1 MKVKNIGNQSINI
14 QATYDEISKIVNVL
28 DQYWLINNDEAI
40 KQLAQELRNP
50 KVVVKKEDIDSANT
64 RQSTKINS
72 SN

>member
-14 QATYDEISKIVNVL
+14 RATYDEISKIVNVL

-50 KVVVKKEDIDSANT
+50 KVVVKKEDIDSANS
-64 RQSTKINS
+64 RQSAKIN
-72 SN
+72 